1 VETTEFAVN
10 AGSGDATEQ
19 TKTNAEPVAS
29 PYTDREAWLD
39 AMADAEILHDR
50 RYKSL
55 NRRVDRLESRARLIA
70 MPEEMKTFLLMTGI
84 SVAAAVLVP
93 IMQALVEK
101 WRRSQ

>member
-1 VETTEFAVN
+1 MESTEFAVN

-19 TKTNAEPVAS
+19 TKPSADPVAS

-39 AMADAEILHDR
+39 AMADAEIRNDR

-55 NRRVDRLESRARLIA
+55 NRRLDRLEDRARLIA
-70 MPEEMKTFLLMTGI
+70 MPEEMKTFLVMTGI

-93 IMQALVEK
+93 IIQSLVEK